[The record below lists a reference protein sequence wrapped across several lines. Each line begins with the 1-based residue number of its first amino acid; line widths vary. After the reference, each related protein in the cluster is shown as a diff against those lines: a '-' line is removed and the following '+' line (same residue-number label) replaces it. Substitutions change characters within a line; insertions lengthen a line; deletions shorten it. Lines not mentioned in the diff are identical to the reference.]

1 MRDDRER
8 LNDIQEAIQRIEK
21 YAVRGRDAL
30 AHDELIQ
37 IWTVHYLQVVGE
49 AARGLSD
56 EFRQQHSEI
65 PWSEI
70 IGMRNVLAHRYFGI
84 DVDIVWSA
92 VEHDLPQLKQRIE
105 AILKSM

>member
-1 MRDDRER
+1 M
-8 LNDIQEAIQRIEK
+8 
-21 YAVRGRDAL
+21 RGRDAL

-37 IWTVHYLQVVGE
+37 TWMVYYLQVVGE
-49 AARGLSD
+49 AAYGLSD
-56 EFRQQHSEI
+56 EFRQRHPEI
-65 PWSEI
+65 PWTEI

-92 VEHDLPQLKQRIE
+92 VERDLPQLKQHIE